1 MELIIHI
8 NYFKLT
14 LFFLISYRL
23 IQSLFSSLHSRN
35 SNHQEWK
42 QWVYD
47 FGEAKV
53 TVCGDVSQECSS
65 VLDAG

>member
-14 LFFLISYRL
+14 LFFLISYL
-23 IQSLFSSLHSRN
+23 LVQSLFSSLRSRN

-42 QWVYD
+42 QGVSD
-47 FGEAKV
+47 FGEAKI
-53 TVCGDVSQECSS
+53 TVCGDVCQECSS